1 MRFGFKLCSEE
12 RPAEGL
18 VQDARRAEEAG
29 FDLVA
34 ISDHFHPWLE
44 TEGESPFA
52 WSVLGALAG
61 ATSSITVGT
70 AVTCPFLRLHPA
82 IVAQAAATTASLL
95 PGRFFLGLGTGE
107 RLNEHITGDGW
118 PDPTERRERL
128 GASIEV
134 IRRLW
139 AGEEV
144 SHRDGVVVDRARLY
158 STPAELPPIY
168 VAASADQSAELAGRT
183 ADGLI
188 STAPNQDVV
197 GAYRRAGGEGPV
209 IGEVTVCWSEDEDQA
224 MRLVRERWPI
234 PALEGDESQEL
245 AMPEEFAR
253 ATAGISD
260 DSLREKIAIGPDADA
275 IVGSIAKYRDAGFSE
290 VVLHQVGDD
299 PEPFLRFSED
309 ELLQRLHDAFSDP
322 GRPAAAAG

>member
-12 RPAEGL
+12 RSAEGL

-34 ISDHFHPWLE
+34 LSDHFHPWLE

-70 AVTCPFLRLHPA
+70 AVTCPFIRLHPA

-107 RLNEHITGDGW
+107 RLNEHITGAEW
-118 PDPTERRERL
+118 PDPAERRERL

-139 AGEEV
+139 AGEAV
-144 SHRDGVVVDRARLY
+144 SYRGGIVVDRARLF
-158 STPAELPPIY
+158 STPAEQPPIY
-168 VAASADQSAELAGRT
+168 VAASGDQSAELAGRMG
-183 ADGLI
+183 DGLV
-188 STAPNQDVV
+188 STSPNEDVV
-197 GAYRRAGGEGPV
+197 AAYRRAGGVGPV
-209 IGEVTVCWSEDEDQA
+209 IGEVTLCWGEDEDQA

-260 DSLREKIAIGPDADA
+260 DALREKIAIGPDTDA

-299 PEPFLRFSED
+299 PEAFLRLCEN
-309 ELLQRLHDAFSDP
+309 ELLQRLREEFAES
-322 GRPAAAAG
+322 AAPSTTAG